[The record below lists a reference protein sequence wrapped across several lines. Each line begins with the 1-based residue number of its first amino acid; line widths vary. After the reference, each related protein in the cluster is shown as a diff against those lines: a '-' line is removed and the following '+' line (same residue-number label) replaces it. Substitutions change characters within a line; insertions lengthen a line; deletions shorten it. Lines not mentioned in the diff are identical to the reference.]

1 MERWSSSKICY
12 VSSCHPKNDLLFLLD
27 EVVKRRLEVNWY
39 GEQPL
44 PDDFVELSVP
54 AELGG
59 GPISQAVGIGD
70 LADSFIVF
78 PGNLPYPTKDQMGF
92 NSTCVFDIHARWT
105 RVFGDG
111 TMEVAAE
118 ACLKS
123 EPRWM
128 EENRE
133 SLEDL
138 KIGDLMLVGA
148 HDAGAYRDYQGIGD
162 DNWATSAVFAQE
174 EDFLHQLIWGVRFLD
189 VRAGFYPTT
198 DERFWLVHGIIKTHP
213 MMEGINDVKEFLAN
227 TQEILVWEINTFEQ
241 VE

>member
-1 MERWSSSKICY
+1 MDRSQ
-12 VSSCHPKNDLLFLLD
+12 LLFAALLTISHLARITNAEAGIYLAINPLAVTEGGTAD
-27 EVVKRRLEVNWY
+27 GEVVKRRLEVNWY

-44 PDDFVELSVP
+44 PDDFVELGVP

-78 PGNLPYPTKDQMGF
+78 PGNLPNPTKDQMGF

-105 RVFGDG
+105 RVFDDG

-148 HDAGAYRDYQGIGD
+148 HTRARTGTTRALATTIGPQVQCSLKRK
-162 DNWATSAVFAQE
+162 TSS
-174 EDFLHQLIWGVRFLD
+174 
-189 VRAGFYPTT
+189 
-198 DERFWLVHGIIKTHP
+198 
-213 MMEGINDVKEFLAN
+213 
-227 TQEILVWEINTFEQ
+227 
-241 VE
+241 